1 MNKSILIAVFIAVV
15 AGGWIISGQFANG
28 ARDARPAPQAG
39 TQSAALSEP
48 AETSAESALPSVRV
62 AELTA
67 RPRQN
72 RVIISGRTLPSRE
85 VVVRAETEGRLD
97 EVLVARGDRVAADQ
111 VLGRLSLDD
120 RTAYLAEAEAILRQR
135 EIEYTAAASL
145 EEKGFRSETNLAAAA
160 AQLDSAR
167 AVVERMRVDIGH
179 TDIRAPF
186 DGVISEGHVELGDF
200 LSVGD
205 EAGTI
210 IDLDPIIVVGYA
222 TELEVPYLNVGALGQ
237 ANIVAGPTV
246 EGVVSYVS
254 PSAEPNARTFRF
266 ELEVPNPDYRIRAG
280 LTSEIVIASDAA
292 NAHLVPSSI
301 VSLADDGTIGVKL
314 VDETDTVRFA
324 PIQIVEDTRDGLW
337 VEGLPD
343 RITLITVGQDFVVPG
358 QKVRPV
364 PDTAATAAAS

>member
-1 MNKSILIAVFIAVV
+1 MNKSILIAVVIAVV
-15 AGGWIISGQFANG
+15 AGSWILSGQFANG
-28 ARDARPAPQAG
+28 ARDPQAG
-39 TQSAALSEP
+39 SETTPETVAAG
-48 AETSAESALPSVRV
+48 ETSAEQATLPSVRV

-67 RPRQN
+67 QPRQN

-85 VVVRAETEGRLD
+85 VVIRAETEGRLD
-97 EVLVARGDRVAADQ
+97 EVFVARGDRVTDNQ

-135 EIEYTAAASL
+135 QIEYTAAESL

-179 TDIRAPF
+179 TEIRAPF
-186 DGVISEGHVELGDF
+186 EGVISEGHVEIGDF

-237 ANIVAGPTV
+237 ARIVSGPTV
-246 EGVVSYVS
+246 EGVVSYVA

-266 ELEVPNPDYRIRAG
+266 ELEVPNPDYSIRAG
-280 LTSEIVIASDAA
+280 LTSEIVIASDAD

-301 VSLADDGTIGVKL
+301 ISLADDGALGIKII
-314 VDETDTVRFA
+314 DETDTVRFA
-324 PIQIVEDTRDGLW
+324 PVQIVEDTRDGLW

-343 RITLITVGQDFVVPG
+343 RITVITVGQDFVIPG
-358 QKVRPV
+358 QQVRPL
-364 PDTAATAAAS
+364 PDTGTVAGTAS